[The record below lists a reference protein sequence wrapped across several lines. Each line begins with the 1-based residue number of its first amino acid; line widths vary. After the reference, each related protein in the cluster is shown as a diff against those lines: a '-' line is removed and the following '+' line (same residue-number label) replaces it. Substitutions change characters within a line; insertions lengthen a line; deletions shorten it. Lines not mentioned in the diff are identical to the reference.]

1 VYDLFIELDRYES
14 LRFEESSLFRISIF
28 RSVLEIEGSLLFEV
42 KIKVSLPIFLLDILL
57 FKEEL

>member
-42 KIKVSLPIFLLDILL
+42 KIKVSLPIVLLDIL
-57 FKEEL
+57 